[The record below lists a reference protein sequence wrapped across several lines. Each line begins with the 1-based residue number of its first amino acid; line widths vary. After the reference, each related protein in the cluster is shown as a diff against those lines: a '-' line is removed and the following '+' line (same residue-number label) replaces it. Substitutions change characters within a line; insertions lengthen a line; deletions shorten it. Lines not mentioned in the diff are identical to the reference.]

1 MLTIVFENTMGK
13 GIGRIHKQIQK
24 NWPYPSPNTN
34 FILSQRPDPYIQTH
48 RTSDSDATIDA
59 HTL

>member
-1 MLTIVFENTMGK
+1 MGK